1 MNMFY
6 RAKRRLKQEFRGI
19 KYLMSGEKT
28 QKALKSASV
37 VYEVVKVMYNP
48 FYFLDLSRRLILN
61 L

>member
-6 RAKRRLKQEFRGI
+6 RAKRRLKQEFRGL

-28 QKALKSASV
+28 QTALKSASV
-37 VYEVVKVMYNP
+37 VYEAIKIIYNP
-48 FYFLDLSRRLILN
+48 FYILDLSRRLILN

>member
-1 MNMFY
+1 MSIFWK
-6 RAKRRLKQEFRGI
+6 AKRRLRNEFKGL
-19 KYLMSGEKT
+19 KYLMSGKKT
-28 QKALKSASV
+28 QQAIKSASV